1 MFSSKINVFRNTKE
15 CRLEKIPSQITHAT
29 ISQVAARAGVSAMT
43 VSRALR
49 DPARVSIKTRDRISK
64 AVEEIGYIPNALAGR
79 LRLSGTSN
87 IVAVILPSLHNSLF
101 SRTIQGLSDGLL
113 GHGLNLMLGDN
124 RYSRSI
130 EQDLVESFME
140 QRPAGFVLHETT
152 HTAKTNRML
161 KLSRVP
167 VVEIGDLVSRPIDAV
182 VSYSNKLAA
191 KALTMY
197 LIEKGYRRIGF
208 VSVPF
213 DNNRRALQRRDGYLE
228 ALNASRITPKKELIL
243 ECSPGFSGGVRGI
256 EILMGKKVGVD
267 AIFFAG
273 DVFGIGALL
282 ECQRR
287 GLRVPEGVA
296 LASFDDYDIS
306 GQLTPHLTCLDIPR
320 HRIGLEAARVIVS
333 RSKGGCTTRE
343 RVNVGFNVMVNGTS

>member
-1 MFSSKINVFRNTKE
+1 MERSP
-15 CRLEKIPSQITHAT
+15 LQITHAT
-29 ISQVAARAGVSAMT
+29 ISQVATRAGVSAMT

-49 DPARVSIKTRDRISK
+49 DPARVSVKTRDLISK

-79 LRLSGTSN
+79 LRLSATSN

-101 SRTIQGLSDGLL
+101 SRTIQGLSDGLD

-124 RYSRSI
+124 RYSMSI

-140 QRPAGFVLHETT
+140 QRPSGFVLHETT

-161 KLSRVP
+161 KLARVP

-191 KALTMY
+191 KALTKY
-197 LIEKGYRRIGF
+197 LIDKGYRRIGF
-208 VSVPF
+208 VSIPF
-213 DNNRRALQRRDGYLE
+213 DGNRRAMQRRDGYLE
-228 ALNASRITPKKELIL
+228 ALKASRIAPSKELIL
-243 ECSPGFSGGVRGI
+243 ECSSGFAGGVRGL
-256 EILMGKKVGVD
+256 EILIDKRLSVD

-287 GLRVPEGVA
+287 GLKVPDDVA

-306 GQLTPHLTCLDIPR
+306 SQLTPHLTCLDIPR
-320 HRIGLEAARVIVS
+320 HRIGLEAARLILS
-333 RSKGGCTTRE
+333 RSKGGGTTRE

>member
-1 MFSSKINVFRNTKE
+1 M
-15 CRLEKIPSQITHAT
+15 EKIPPRITHAT

-49 DPARVSIKTRDRISK
+49 EPDRVSINTRDRIAK
-64 AVEEIGYIPNALAGR
+64 AVEDIGYIPNALAGR
-79 LRLSGTSN
+79 LRLSATSN
-87 IVAVILPSLHNSLF
+87 LVAVILPSLHNSLF
-101 SRTIQGLSDGLL
+101 SRTIQGLSDGLV

-124 RYSRSI
+124 RYSI
-130 EQDLVESFME
+130 TVEQDLVESFME

-161 KLSRVP
+161 KLARVP
-167 VVEIGDLVSRPIDAV
+167 VVEIGDLVARPIDAV

-191 KALTMY
+191 QALTLY
-197 LIEKGYRRIGF
+197 LIQKGYRRIGF
-208 VSVPF
+208 VSVNF
-213 DNNRRALQRRDGYLE
+213 EGNRRALQRRAGYLQ
-228 ALNASRITPKKELIL
+228 ALSSSRIAPNKDLIV
-243 ECSPGFSGGVRGI
+243 ECKSGFSGGVRGL
-256 EILMGKKVGVD
+256 ETLTHKKANAD

-287 GLRVPEGVA
+287 GLQMPGDIA

-306 GQLTPHLTCLDIPR
+306 SQLTPHLTCLDIPR
-320 HRIGLEAARVIVS
+320 HRIGLEAARVILTRSSGGSVS
-333 RSKGGCTTRE
+333 RE
-343 RVNVGFNVMVNGTS
+343 RVDVGFDVMANGTS